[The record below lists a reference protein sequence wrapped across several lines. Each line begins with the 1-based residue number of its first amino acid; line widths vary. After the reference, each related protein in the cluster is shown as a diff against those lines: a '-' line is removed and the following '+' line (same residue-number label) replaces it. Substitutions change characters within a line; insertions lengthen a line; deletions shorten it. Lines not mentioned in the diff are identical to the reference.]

1 MIVDLSIDRQRR
13 VPVDVCN
20 RLEMNNYLST
30 STDQLDGMI
39 IHLSI
44 FDLSS
49 REKSIDGKSLVGKI
63 AVAEAR
69 DPVPVRASVTEQL
82 REAGWKECELGL
94 RYFCSWPL
102 DPLPPLPGKMAQDVE
117 ALHFTEPFSSPI

>member
-1 MIVDLSIDRQRR
+1 MI
-13 VPVDVCN
+13 
-20 RLEMNNYLST
+20 NN
-30 STDQLDGMI
+30 
-39 IHLSI
+39 LSI

-69 DPVPVRASVTEQL
+69 DPVPVGASVPEQL

-94 RYFCSWPL
+94 RYFSSWLL
-102 DPLPPLPGKMAQDVE
+102 DPLSRPSPKKWPKTSKPYISLFLAHIG
-117 ALHFTEPFSSPI
+117 PFSSPIFMHYLNSRPNLA

>member
-1 MIVDLSIDRQRR
+1 MI
-13 VPVDVCN
+13 
-20 RLEMNNYLST
+20 NN
-30 STDQLDGMI
+30 
-39 IHLSI
+39 LSI

-69 DPVPVRASVTEQL
+69 NPVPVRASVPEQL

-94 RYFCSWPL
+94 RYFSSWPL
-102 DPLPPLPGKMAQDVE
+102 DPPPPLPEKMAQDVE
-117 ALHFTEPFSSPI
+117 ALHFTVLAHIGPSSSPILMHYLNSRPNLA

>member
-1 MIVDLSIDRQRR
+1 
-13 VPVDVCN
+13 
-20 RLEMNNYLST
+20 MNNYWST
-30 STDQLDGMI
+30 PTDQLDGMI
-39 IHLSI
+39 NNLSI

-69 DPVPVRASVTEQL
+69 DPVPVRASVPEQL

-94 RYFCSWPL
+94 SGSWPH
-102 DPLPPLPGKMAQDVE
+102 DPLPPLPEKMAQDVE
-117 ALHFTEPFSSPI
+117 ALHFTVPGPHWAF